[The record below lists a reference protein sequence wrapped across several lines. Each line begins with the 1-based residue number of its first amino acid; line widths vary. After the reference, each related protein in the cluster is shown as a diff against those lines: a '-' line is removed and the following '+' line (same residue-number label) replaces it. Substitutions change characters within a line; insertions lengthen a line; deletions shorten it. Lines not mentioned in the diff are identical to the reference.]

1 VSHRHGDLQL
11 MASVPPPASDIRCE
25 PPASDI
31 HAIGLPQLP
40 QGVFVHLGLTAKHNG
55 YSFHV
60 SKGSGNHETRL
71 TRLTG
76 VAAVTL
82 CKYAKAHP

>member
-1 VSHRHGDLQL
+1 
-11 MASVPPPASDIRCE
+11 MASAPPPASDIRLRGDV
-25 PPASDI
+25 SLR
-31 HAIGLPQLP
+31 AIGLPQLP

-71 TRLTG
+71 TG